1 MIAPTPGHEG
11 HGVEKGT
18 PVDTG
23 DVRQAADR
31 AGDSPIVQWGARAGY
46 AVSALLHLL
55 MGFLGLQLAFGQHS
69 QSVDQSGAVA
79 LLSANPFGK
88 ALLAASFS
96 ALFLLAL
103 WQLTEVATRHETK
116 DRLKALGKGVAYA
129 ALGLTAVGAFLTGQ
143 ASSSQ
148 STEDAAR
155 TTLSLPGGGL
165 LLVAGGLAVIAI
177 GGYHVWRGVT
187 SSFLKQLVEH
197 PPEFVVWAGRLGY
210 AAKGVA
216 LIATGGLLALAGWQH
231 DADAARGGLDG
242 AFASLLELP
251 WGTAVL
257 AAIALGFMGYA
268 VYGFARARLAR
279 L

>member
-55 MGFLGLQLAFGQHS
+55 MGFLGLQLAFGQQS

-116 DRLKALGKGVAYA
+116 DRLKALGK
-129 ALGLTAVGAFLTGQ
+129 VGAFLTGQ